1 MKKIIYRKFLSD
13 CLIFFIITLL
23 STSVIIWVFQ
33 AVNYLDIIIDDG
45 RDYHIYFK
53 YTLLNF
59 PKIISK
65 ILPFAFFFSFTYVI
79 AKYEL
84 NNELLIYWNFGVNKI
99 HFVNFFLIFS
109 IILFILQILLSAFI
123 VPKSQSLARSVIRTS
138 DFNFIDNLIKIK
150 KFNATLNDLTIYTE
164 SKDKIGNYNNIY
176 IKENTSENNFQ
187 IIYAKKGIL
196 KNINKNTIL
205 ELYDGENTSFINNKI
220 TNFSFSK
227 SEFNL
232 NSFSTNT
239 IIVRKTQEHS
249 TLELLACA
257 ESLTLNKKKYDKL
270 LSNFHNCSFSN
281 LQNIF
286 AELFKR
292 LITPL
297 YLPTLMLIAL
307 LLIIKSKEKINY
319 SKYRFIIFMIGLFV
333 IIFSESTL
341 RFVNTSFNN
350 NLFLILIPIVSTV
363 VLYFYYLS
371 KFKIYKKI

>member
-109 IILFILQILLSAFI
+109 IILFIFQILLNAFI

-150 KFNATLNDLTIYTE
+150 KFNATLNNLTIYTE

-176 IKENTSENNFQ
+176 IKENTSENSFQ

-319 SKYRFIIFMIGLFV
+319 SKYRFIIFLVGLFV

-350 NLFLILIPIVSTV
+350 NLLLIFIPIISTV

>member
-1 MKKIIYRKFLSD
+1 MKKIIYKKFLSD

-45 RDYHIYFK
+45 RDYDIYFK

-109 IILFILQILLSAFI
+109 LILFILQILLSAFI
-123 VPKSQSLARSVIRTS
+123 VPKSQSLARSIIRTS

-196 KNINKNTIL
+196 KNSNKNTIL

-257 ESLTLNKKKYDKL
+257 ESLTSNKKKYDKL

-307 LLIIKSKEKINY
+307 LLIIKSKEKVNY
-319 SKYRFIIFMIGLFV
+319 SKYRFIIFMAGLFV

-341 RFVNTSFNN
+341 RFVNTSLNN
-350 NLFLILIPIVSTV
+350 NLLLIFIPIISTIL
-363 VLYFYYLS
+363 LYFYYLS
-371 KFKIYKKI
+371 EFKIYKKI

>member
-1 MKKIIYRKFLSD
+1 M
-13 CLIFFIITLL
+13 
-23 STSVIIWVFQ
+23 
-33 AVNYLDIIIDDG
+33 
-45 RDYHIYFK
+45 
-53 YTLLNF
+53 
-59 PKIISK
+59 
-65 ILPFAFFFSFTYVI
+65 
-79 AKYEL
+79 
-84 NNELLIYWNFGVNKI
+84 
-99 HFVNFFLIFS
+99 
-109 IILFILQILLSAFI
+109 
-123 VPKSQSLARSVIRTS
+123 
-138 DFNFIDNLIKIK
+138 
-150 KFNATLNDLTIYTE
+150 
-164 SKDKIGNYNNIY
+164 
-176 IKENTSENNFQ
+176 
-187 IIYAKKGIL
+187 
-196 KNINKNTIL
+196 
-205 ELYDGENTSFINNKI
+205 
-220 TNFSFSK
+220 
-227 SEFNL
+227 
-232 NSFSTNT
+232 
-239 IIVRKTQEHS
+239 
-249 TLELLACA
+249 ELLACA

-350 NLFLILIPIVSTV
+350 NLLLILIPIFSTV